1 MVTITENHMIQ
12 CDFCYEWLDEDTA
25 VTDTVI
31 DENVGNLTHVFFCSP
46 ECLKRFKKE
55 VNEFFERN

>member
-25 VTDTVI
+25 VTDTFI
-31 DENVGNLTHVFFCSP
+31 DEHVGTFAHVSFCSK
-46 ECLKRFKKE
+46 ECMLRFKKE
-55 VNEFFERN
+55 AIEFFERE